1 MNNEAFAELV
11 DAHYAPLYR
20 FALSLSR
27 NTSDAGD
34 LVQQTFFIWATKGHG
49 LRELSKA
56 KSWLFTTLY
65 REFLRGRRR
74 DARSTSIEDLPLG
87 EKEPAAEEVDRVSRI
102 DAALVMTALQTVD
115 ETFRAPLTLFYLED
129 MSYQEIADALD
140 VPIGTVMSR
149 LSRGKSQ
156 LRMALERVESAG
168 SKVLPFPD
176 SKGARAS

>member
-1 MNNEAFAELV
+1 MNNEAFAALV

-20 FALSLSR
+20 FALSLAR
-27 NTSDAGD
+27 NASDAGD

-65 REFLRGRRR
+65 REYLRGRRR
-74 DARSTSIEDLPLG
+74 DARSSSIEDLPTA
-87 EKEPAAEEVDRVSRI
+87 EREPAAEDVDRVSRI
-102 DAALVMTALQTVD
+102 DAGLVMAALQAVD

-129 MSYQEIADALD
+129 LSYQEIADALD

-156 LRMALERVESAG
+156 LRVALERAEATG
-168 SKVLPFPD
+168 AKVLPFPN